1 MFLDI
6 KKPARNAEMTHN
18 ESNAQDIYIRIE
30 IHLLPQSLD
39 LGYQIMIQDP
49 QRHNQIPETF
59 ARHLLVIFKLL
70 DPGTLIVSL
79 LEASVHLRVCRSGCG
94 GRGSNLS
101 SGSSHRSASSGGTGL
116 GLLLLGLNG
125 LGSC

>member
-6 KKPARNAEMTHN
+6 KQSATNAEMTHN
-18 ESNAQDIYIRIE
+18 DSNAQDVYIRIE

-49 QRHNQIPETF
+49 QRHNQILKTF
-59 ARHLLVIFKLL
+59 ARHLLVILKLL
-70 DPGTLIVSL
+70 DPGTLVVSL
-79 LEASVHLRVCRSGCG
+79 LESSVHLRVCRSGCS

-101 SGSSHRSASSGGTGL
+101 SGSSHCSASSGGAGL

-125 LGSC
+125 LGYC